1 MDLSSLSQG
10 TFNAKRACGR
20 EEGNSSGQGSRTKR
34 ENEGNL
40 DTEARKVFPE
50 VLLCA
55 GHLEELQC
63 SHHSLAAVPG
73 GISIHCH
80 PSCHTVTIPA
90 VTFSRYTLAEHSQEG
105 WWRGAGGCACLC
117 YRRLSKASKYLKKS
131 CARCSFRVSF
141 KDASSNRL
149 L

>member
-20 EEGNSSGQGSRTKR
+20 EEGNSSGQGSRTKQ

-55 GHLEELQC
+55 GHLEMSC
-63 SHHSLAAVPG
+63 SAATTALLLSQVASP
-73 GISIHCH
+73 SIAT
-80 PSCHTVTIPA
+80 PRVTQSP
-90 VTFSRYTLAEHSQEG
+90 FQQ
-105 WWRGAGGCACLC
+105 
-117 YRRLSKASKYLKKS
+117 
-131 CARCSFRVSF
+131 
-141 KDASSNRL
+141 
-149 L
+149 